1 MSNILNKLTKQKWMS
16 WAVKNP
22 KKFYIYSMIFL
33 SVSFIGSLV
42 QGIFFPSD
50 TTFKIKPPVLY
61 TKSSTTEID
70 FKNNEKEMEKIVN
83 ELKILKTKR
92 DQKALLKTDSLR
104 IEYLFNQ
111 YQKLTGS
118 TGGNSKINEKIKNK

>member
-1 MSNILNKLTKQKWMS
+1 MNNILNKLIEQKWMS
-16 WAVKNP
+16 WAINNP

-33 SVSFIGSLV
+33 SVSFIGSLI

-50 TTFKIKPPVLY
+50 NALKIKPPALY
-61 TKSSTTEID
+61 TKSSTTEIG

-104 IEYLFNQ
+104 IEYLYNQ
-111 YQKLTGS
+111 YQQLKNA
-118 TGGNSKINEKIKNK
+118 GGNLPKHQK